1 MNAGEVKVKV
11 GADTSEFNS
20 KLSEVNGRLSKLGG
34 KLSGAMSAVAE
45 GIGAVVASLGLMS
58 GAITKIGIE
67 YNAMKEQ
74 ALIAWETILGSAQEA
89 EATVKRLEQMGAL
102 TPFEYEDLDKA
113 AKLLQMAGFEGEK
126 LFSTLTSVGDA
137 VSAIGGGADELKG
150 VSMALFQMASKGKVS
165 AEEMNQLAERGIP
178 AWKIVAEQTGKS
190 VKELMKMSEQG
201 KLFADDVLP
210 KLVEGM
216 GDKFGGAMERQ
227 SQTFNG
233 LISTLRDN
241 LKMFA
246 GELTG
251 GLFERI
257 KGILPPIIK
266 TVENLQNAFK
276 QGGFSGLFKS
286 MFPPEIIA
294 VAQSVFNSIK
304 GVFEWFKSYVGAL
317 FSGEG
322 NVGESFVRIFNTIKS
337 IAMPIL
343 QDAIAFFKDIIGQF
357 TAFWKQNGDQIIQ
370 AVKNMWSIIASVFQ
384 FVAPVILFIVQTVWN
399 SVKDVIQGA
408 VDIIIGIIKVFTGV
422 FTGDWSKMWEGI
434 KQLFSGAIQAV
445 WGLMNLMLFGRILS
459 GIKTFA
465 AGAWAGVKALWTG
478 IVNFFKAGGMSVI
491 NSAKGIW
498 QGVVSVF
505 NFLRSTGLSIFQ
517 SFRGTV
523 SAIWQGIK
531 TNVVNAAKALWT
543 GAKSAFQSLLNT
555 ARSIF
560 NAVKSAITNP
570 IQTAKNTVLNI
581 ISAIKGAFSRMK
593 ITIPKPRL
601 PRISVSMRKGVMGI
615 PYPDFDVSW
624 RAKGGIFTGASI
636 IGVGEKGD
644 EAVVPLSQKHRMKPF
659 ATAVAGMIKDTG
671 ASTGETI
678 INNYFN
684 IQATIREEADIQ
696 RLSENLNELQKRTQR
711 AGGVRVVG
719 G

>member
-304 GVFEWFKSYVGAL
+304 GVFEGFKSYVGAL

>member
-1 MNAGEVKVKV
+1 MNAGEVKVKI
-11 GADTSEFNS
+11 GADTSEFKS
-20 KLSEVNGRLSKLGG
+20 KLSEVNGKLGALG
-34 KLSGAMSAVAE
+34 KGLGGAMGAVAE
-45 GIGAVVASLGLMS
+45 GIGAVVVGLGVMG
-58 GAITKIGIE
+58 GAVAKVGIE

-74 ALIAWETILGSAQEA
+74 ALIAWETILGSAKEA

-266 TVENLQNAFK
+266 AVENMHNAFK
-276 QGGFSGLFKS
+276 KGGFSGLFKS
-286 MFPPEIIA
+286 MFPPGIVA
-294 VAQSVFNSIK
+294 VAQGIFNGLK
-304 GVFEWFKSYVGAL
+304 GLFDWYKSYVKAA

-408 VDIIIGIIKVFTGV
+408 VDIIIGIVKVFAGI

-445 WGLMNLMLFGRILS
+445 WGIMNLMFFGRILKGIGS
-459 GIKTFA
+459 LASGAWNGIKSM
-465 AGAWAGVKALWTG
+465 WTG
-478 IVNFFKAGGMSVI
+478 IVNFFKSGGTAVM
-491 NSAKGIW
+491 NTAKSIW
-498 QGVVSVF
+498 QTVVNTF
-505 NFLRSTGLSIFQ
+505 NALRSTGLSIFQ
-517 SFRGTV
+517 SFRTVV
-523 SAIWQGIK
+523 SAVWQAIK
-531 TNVVNAAKALWT
+531 TNVVNAAKALWSGT
-543 GAKSAFQSLLNT
+543 KSAFQNVLNT

-560 NAVKSAITNP
+560 NSVKSAITNP
-570 IQTAKNTVLNI
+570 IQAAKNTVLGI
-581 ISAIKGAFSRMK
+581 ISAIKSAFARMR

-601 PRISVSMRKGVMGI
+601 PKISVTMKKGVMGI

-624 RAKGGIFTGASI
+624 HAKGGIFRGASI

-671 ASTGETI
+671 ALTGETI

-711 AGGVRVVG
+711 AGGVRVIG

>member
-304 GVFEWFKSYVGAL
+304 SVFEWFKSYVGAL

-711 AGGVRVVG
+711 AGGVRVIG

>member
-322 NVGESFVRIFNTIKS
+322 NVGESFVHIFNTIKS

-711 AGGVRVVG
+711 AGGVRVIG

>member
-337 IAMPIL
+337 IAIPIL

-711 AGGVRVVG
+711 AGGVRVIG